1 MYGAWWPEKLQTSL
15 VLWQTLGSLSRTSLC
30 EVSSSLPARCW
41 IKNAEH
47 VCQIDPQNKEY
58 SPVALRHTAR
68 FFKMGTVIWRSSR
81 LYILSIPKTADGCGQ
96 QNHLKSKI
104 WSSGH
109 SIMHSIFWLWCMICL
124 LNSKDSCRSS
134 MLATWSAKL
143 ALCVTTDIV
152 FLGSGFRTVAYF
164 MDYPWIHCCHTHL
177 LVSDVL
183 KSFMHAIYSGTCG
196 CSSQDYL

>member
-1 MYGAWWPEKLQTSL
+1 
-15 VLWQTLGSLSRTSLC
+15 
-30 EVSSSLPARCW
+30 
-41 IKNAEH
+41 
-47 VCQIDPQNKEY
+47 
-58 SPVALRHTAR
+58 
-68 FFKMGTVIWRSSR
+68 
-81 LYILSIPKTADGCGQ
+81 
-96 QNHLKSKI
+96 
-104 WSSGH
+104 
-109 SIMHSIFWLWCMICL
+109 
-124 LNSKDSCRSS
+124 

-196 CSSQDYL
+196 CSSQDYLQSSNCKAEVEDMFPCTQGKQLVVPPHCKSTRPAIAKFCPVYAS